1 MKLKIYNKDAT
12 SKGSVEMPLQFSEP
26 VRHDLIKR
34 AVIALKASARTPYG
48 SKPSAGMRHS
58 SDLSKR
64 RRAYRGSY
72 GSGQSRTDRK
82 ILSRNGSQMYF
93 VGATVPFT
101 RGGRRAHPPKSFKI
115 WAKKLNTKENKKAIR
130 SALSA
135 TVIREEVLSKG
146 HKIPDTYPF
155 ILEDSVVTISKA
167 SDAVK
172 TLSALGF
179 EDELNRVSKRKV
191 RAGKGKTRGRKYKT
205 PKGLLIVVGP
215 GQDVGM
221 GYNNIP
227 GVSLADVSSIN
238 AEILAP
244 GYKGGRA
251 TLFTESALKFLED
264 TKLFLHNVTLK
275 GDDK

>member
-1 MKLKIYNKDAT
+1 MKLKIYNKDAS
-12 SKGSVEMPLQFSEP
+12 SKGEVELPSQFFEP

-34 AVIALKASARTPYG
+34 AVVALKAASRTPYG
-48 SKPSAGMRHS
+48 SKPVAGMRHS

-82 ILSRNGSQMYF
+82 ILSRNGSRMYF

-101 RGGRRAHPPKSFKI
+101 VGGRRAHPPKAYKV
-115 WAKKLNTKENKKAIR
+115 WTKKVNVKENKKAIR
-130 SALSA
+130 SALAA
-135 TVIREEVLSKG
+135 TIVRDEVMSKG
-146 HKIPDTYPF
+146 HIIPKSYPF
-155 ILEDSVVTISKA
+155 AISDDVAAINKA

-172 TLSALGF
+172 ALSGLGF
-179 EDELNRVSKRKV
+179 DSELKRVAKRKI
-191 RAGKGKTRGRKYKT
+191 RAGKGKARGRKYKT
-205 PKGLLIVVGP
+205 RKGILLVVGP

-221 GYNNIP
+221 GFNNVT
-227 GVSLADVSSIN
+227 GVNLADVSSLN

-251 TLFTESALKFLED
+251 ALFTESALQFMKD
-264 TKLFLHNVTLK
+264 TKIYLPNAGVK